1 MKGMFK
7 TMNFNLTEEQQLI
20 QQSAHEFALEHV
32 APLAAELDKTG
43 RYPEETIKKLAAL
56 DFMGMPYPEEYGG
69 AGADYL
75 TYILVVEELSKY
87 CASTGIIY
95 SAHCSLAAWPIFKWG
110 SEELKQKYLVPMCKG
125 EKLGAFALTEPGAG
139 TDAAAG
145 QCTAVLDGD
154 QYVLN
159 GTKCFITNGGVAEVY
174 IIFALTDPSLGTKG
188 ISAFVVDRG
197 LPGFEIGKHEDKM
210 GIRGSQTT
218 ELIFKNCHV
227 PKANLIGKEGKGFGI
242 AMGTLDGGRIG
253 VAAQALGIAQAAL
266 EEAIQF
272 AKERVQFHKPIAT
285 KQAIQWMLADMETR
299 IQAARLLTYQAAVV
313 KDQGQVFSKEAA
325 MAKLFASETAD
336 YVCNKAIQI
345 HGGYGYIKDFKVE
358 RLYRD
363 AKICTLYEGT
373 NEVQRMVIAGNLL
386 R

>member
-1 MKGMFK
+1 MDF
-7 TMNFNLTEEQQLI
+7 NFTEEQQLI
-20 QQSAHEFALEHV
+20 QQNAREFALEYV
-32 APLAAELDKTG
+32 EPVAAELDRTE
-43 RYPEETIKKLAAL
+43 RYPKELVEKMTEL
-56 DFMGMPYPEEYGG
+56 DFMGICYPEKYAG

-75 TYILVVEELSKY
+75 SYILALEQICRS

-95 SAHCSLAAWPIFKWG
+95 SAHVSLGSFPIYNWG

-139 TDAAAG
+139 TDAGSG
-145 QCTAVLDGD
+145 QCTATLDGEE
-154 QYVLN
+154 YVIN
-159 GTKCFITNGGVAEVY
+159 GTKCFITNGGVADVY
-174 IIFALTDPSLGTKG
+174 VVFALTDPTAGVKG
-188 ISAFVVDRG
+188 ISAFVVDAG

-218 ELIFKNCHV
+218 ELIFKNCRI

-253 VAAQALGIAQAAL
+253 VATQALGIAQAAL
-266 EEAIQF
+266 DEAVKF
-272 AKERVQFHKPIAT
+272 AKERVQFGKPIAT
-285 KQAIQWMLADMETR
+285 KQAIQFMLADMATQLE
-299 IQAARLLTYQAAVV
+299 AARLLVYHAAML
-313 KDQGQVFSKEAA
+313 KEEGKPFSKEAA
-325 MAKLFASETAD
+325 MAKMFASEASD
-336 YVCNKAIQI
+336 WICNKAIQI

-363 AKICTLYEGT
+363 SKITTLYEGT
-373 NEVQRMVIAGNLL
+373 NEVQRMVVSGAVL